1 MAITLSLLLVFLLVR
16 YVLPQVLR
24 AVLGNFVRQQVHKAQ
39 QGGFYPPNA
48 QQPGGYTTQGQGQG
62 QRQGQGY
69 QQDHREPATKP
80 GQVRVEYVPPT
91 TSASERKHEFR
102 GGEYVD
108 YEELP

>member
-16 YVLPQVLR
+16 FVLPQVLR

-39 QGGFYPPNA
+39 QGGFYPPTGPQAHDYQSQA
-48 QQPGGYTTQGQGQG
+48 Q
-62 QRQGQGY
+62 
-69 QQDHREPATKP
+69 REPTTKP

-108 YEELP
+108 YEEVK

>member
-1 MAITLSLLLVFLLVR
+1 MGFTLSLLLVFLLVR

-24 AVLGNFVRQQVHKAQ
+24 AVLGSFVRQQVHKAQ

-48 QQPGGYTTQGQGQG
+48 QQPGGYQATGQNQSQGQS
-62 QRQGQGY
+62 
-69 QQDHREPATKP
+69 EPAAKP

-91 TSASERKHEFR
+91 TSATERKHEFR

-108 YEELP
+108 YEEVK